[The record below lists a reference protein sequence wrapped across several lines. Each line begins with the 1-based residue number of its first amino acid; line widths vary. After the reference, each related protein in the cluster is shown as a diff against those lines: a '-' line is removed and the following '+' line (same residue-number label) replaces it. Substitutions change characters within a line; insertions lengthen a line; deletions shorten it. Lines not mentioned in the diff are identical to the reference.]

1 MIEKRSKFLGWYLPE
16 LKDSSAE
23 VGVTITTGGSQDVES
38 CETSFLTQ
46 IVHDSLAKKKLEIP
60 RIIYSGSVEAAVAVH
75 YWCVQA
81 FIQGNQ
87 HAESLL
93 RQANYFSDEENRP
106 DLIALTPP
114 DYLKQILSGHK

>member
-1 MIEKRSKFLGWYLPE
+1 MIEKSSKFLGWYLPE

-23 VGVTITTGGSQDVES
+23 VGITITTGGSQDVES
-38 CETSFLTQ
+38 CESSFLTQ
-46 IVHDSLAKKKLEIP
+46 ITLDASVKKKPGIP

-81 FIQGNQ
+81 FIRGNQ

-93 RQANYFSDEENRP
+93 RQADYFSDEENRP
-106 DLIALTPP
+106 DLISLAPP
-114 DYLKQILSGHK
+114 NYLKQILSGHK